1 MSRAVLQPD
10 GSYLAYLA
18 EPVGEPERLLERLR
32 PEIAP
37 DGILLL
43 GFDFPI
49 GLPAA
54 YARRAAI
61 DDFLSTLPE
70 LGKGEWGD
78 FYRVAA
84 QPDEIH
90 LRRPFYPARPGAARQ
105 SHLLDALGF
114 PSMDDLRRECE
125 RARPGRRAAAPLFW
139 TLGGQQVGKAAI
151 SGWTQ
156 VLAPA
161 LRQGQ
166 TGAPVAVW
174 PFSGRFSDLLLPGAA
189 VLAET
194 YPAEYYTHLGVAFS
208 PASGGKRSQLA
219 RRDKAVRLLEWSEKA
234 GVALEP
240 ALRQALLDGF
250 GPKPNGEDL
259 FDATIGLLGMLNLIL
274 GLQPLDEP
282 ADRRLRKVEGWILGQ
297 PCPSDVLPD
306 IPV

>member
-1 MSRAVLQPD
+1 MSEAALQPD
-10 GSYLAYLA
+10 GSYLARLA

-32 PEIAP
+32 RKMEPN
-37 DGILLL
+37 GILLL

-61 DDFLSTLPE
+61 DDFMSTLPE
-70 LGKGEWGD
+70 LGEGEWSD

-114 PSMDDLRRECE
+114 HRMDDLRRECE

-161 LRQGQ
+161 LRQAQ
-166 TGAPVAVW
+166 TGASVAVW
-174 PFSGRFSDLLLPGAA
+174 PFSGRFSDLLLPGAT

-194 YPAEYYTHLGVAFS
+194 YPAEYYTHLGIKFS
-208 PASGGKRSQLA
+208 PALGGKRSQVA
-219 RRDKAVRLLEWSEKA
+219 RRDKAAQLLAWSEKA

-240 ALRQALLDGF
+240 PLRHALLDGF

-259 FDATIGLLGMLNLIL
+259 FDATVGLLGMLNLIL

-282 ADRRLRKVEGWILGQ
+282 ADRRLHKVEGWILGQ
-297 PCPSDVLPD
+297 PCSSDVLPH